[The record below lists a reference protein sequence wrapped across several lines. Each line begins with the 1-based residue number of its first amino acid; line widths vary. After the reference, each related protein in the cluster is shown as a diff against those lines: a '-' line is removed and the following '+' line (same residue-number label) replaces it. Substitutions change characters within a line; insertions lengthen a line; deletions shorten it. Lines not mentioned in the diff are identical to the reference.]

1 MEVNHIF
8 NPFHSLIVPNPKN
21 GLIPPSPIPWIFFQ
35 QILKRNIPFDSQAL
49 LNCYVKSWSKT
60 VKDIVFSF
68 RKMINVASSE
78 KQDLIR
84 SFIQITLS
92 KAGRG
97 LSKVIFKLD

>member
-8 NPFHSLIVPNPKN
+8 NPFHSSIVPNPKKWVD
-21 GLIPPSPIPWIFFQ
+21 PSPFPWIFFQ

-49 LNCYVKSWSKT
+49 LNCYVKSSSKT
-60 VKDIVFSF
+60 AKDIVFSF